1 MMSRPFVNTHI
12 GCISQP
18 ILAYLYHNCLPVLA
32 PHALG
37 NRLFIYFFIYLF
49 TQVLIRMQQYKG
61 DLSVSCLR
69 LVLSLP
75 LEIVVLDVSSLVPA
89 MKVRYARVM
98 HLSMSCWG
106 GEGGGRTWGG
116 DLIVFVGPGVGQLT
130 DLVLPGEG
138 IFECLFT

>member
-1 MMSRPFVNTHI
+1 MMSRPFFNTHI

-37 NRLFIYFFIYLF
+37 NRLFFSFFIYLF

-75 LEIVVLDVSSLVPA
+75 LEIVVLDVASLVPA

-98 HLSMSCWG
+98 MTYLRRFKYKITKRCGHMN
-106 GEGGGRTWGG
+106 
-116 DLIVFVGPGVGQLT
+116 
-130 DLVLPGEG
+130 
-138 IFECLFT
+138 